1 MEKNYRKT
9 INLVKIGKFEDN
21 FFLKLTLLT
30 QNRRNHDIKIFALIK
45 KGIFNGFKNRTF
57 NRRLYRRSCN

>member
-9 INLVKIGKFEDN
+9 INLVKIGKFEDD
-21 FFLKLTLLT
+21 FFLKLTLLM

-45 KGIFNGFKNRTF
+45 ERNI
-57 NRRLYRRSCN
+57 